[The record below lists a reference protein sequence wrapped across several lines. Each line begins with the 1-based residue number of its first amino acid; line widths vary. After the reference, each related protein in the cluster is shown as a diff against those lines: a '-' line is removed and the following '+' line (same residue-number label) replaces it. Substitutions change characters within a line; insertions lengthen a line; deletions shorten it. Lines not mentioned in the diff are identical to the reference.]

1 MLGLPALSTLCLPGS
16 ALPSSLQ
23 PADGGMPDTT
33 LHYTKWGGVRVDN
46 VLVTET
52 GLHGTMTQ
60 DFTPSATCQA
70 QCNTHREDW
79 AEKCKWNQLM
89 HCDGCVQCEGVNTK
103 APAASGTAKQQQQQP
118 STSTSNSSH
127 PARPSFGFVVLVVG
141 TMRGFC
147 HTLAPLRD
155 GVVAPNGDGRFASTQ
170 LFLSTYVDQDCGG
183 GLDGAATLNRGQT
196 VAADGLSA
204 LYRRVALPL
213 AGVSVLPFHDADV
226 ALPEEWS
233 FGGAGKRAGKDIDGH
248 GLLERYYSQFRLRH
262 VALELFDRVTSPAG
276 SRKPA
281 NTAANA
287 RGPDPFVLLTRADVM
302 LTSTWELE
310 PDDADAGGGAGG
322 AGWSLVVTLKALPDG
337 TQAKTERYRLG
348 PDTVVVP
355 KSNVHHMDIADGA
368 IMTDD
373 TLVVGRLSAVRK
385 YVALFDRLREGA
397 YNLTGGHVNEHA
409 TGMTIPLTQYPEG
422 LLLYHM
428 QQEGLDVQRTFFRS
442 ELLQLVRRCAPWDE
456 EVQEGDSA
464 ASVSAAAMTARV
476 HAEGRYCP
484 QGLVPPPA
492 TAANR
497 TADVGANTAAAT
509 GVPEGFTPTA
519 TCQTECHTYAGD
531 WKEGPDPKCSWN
543 NSEGNGFHCEGC
555 EQCTGVAAAPVADN
569 STNATATELEK
580 ENAELKKKLEAAEK
594 ASKNAS
600 QPKN

>member
-1 MLGLPALSTLCLPGS
+1 
-16 ALPSSLQ
+16 
-23 PADGGMPDTT
+23 
-33 LHYTKWGGVRVDN
+33 
-46 VLVTET
+46 
-52 GLHGTMTQ
+52 
-60 DFTPSATCQA
+60 
-70 QCNTHREDW
+70 
-79 AEKCKWNQLM
+79 
-89 HCDGCVQCEGVNTK
+89 
-103 APAASGTAKQQQQQP
+103 
-118 STSTSNSSH
+118 
-127 PARPSFGFVVLVVG
+127 
-141 TMRGFC
+141 
-147 HTLAPLRD
+147 
-155 GVVAPNGDGRFASTQ
+155 
-170 LFLSTYVDQDCGG
+170 
-183 GLDGAATLNRGQT
+183 
-196 VAADGLSA
+196 
-204 LYRRVALPL
+204 
-213 AGVSVLPFHDADV
+213 
-226 ALPEEWS
+226 
-233 FGGAGKRAGKDIDGH
+233 
-248 GLLERYYSQFRLRH
+248 
-262 VALELFDRVTSPAG
+262 
-276 SRKPA
+276 
-281 NTAANA
+281 
-287 RGPDPFVLLTRADVM
+287 M

-397 YNLTGGHVNEHA
+397 YNLTGGGVFEHA

-442 ELLQLVRRCAPWDE
+442 ELLQLVRSCAPWDE

-531 WKEGPDPKCSWN
+531 WTVKCKWKDRVNCDGCKECFWRAGGSDSCEANCYTSVVQDWKEKCKWNDRMHCIGCAECGPNASNTQQPQPQQQAHNLSETCQAECYTNTLIWGVKCGWSKT
-543 NSEGNGFHCEGC
+543 CAGC
-555 EQCTGVAAAPVADN
+555 DECGGASTGTAANTPA
-569 STNATATELEK
+569 SNATESNATSAGDAA
-580 ENAELKKKLEAAEK
+580 NA
-594 ASKNAS
+594 
-600 QPKN
+600 